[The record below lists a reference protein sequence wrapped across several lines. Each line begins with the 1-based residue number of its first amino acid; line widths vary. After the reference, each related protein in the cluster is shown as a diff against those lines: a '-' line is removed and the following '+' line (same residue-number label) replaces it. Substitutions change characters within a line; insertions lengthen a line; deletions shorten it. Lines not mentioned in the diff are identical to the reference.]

1 MVGRTLSHYKVLGE
15 IGRGGMGIV
24 YRALDLRLKREVAVK
39 VLPSEL
45 VSDEDRKHRFVQE
58 AQAAAA
64 LQHPNIAVVHEID
77 ETDGVTFIVM
87 ELVHGEKLSELLRQ
101 GPLSLPR
108 ALRIAKQVARGLVCA
123 HEKGIVHRDLKPANV
138 MILGEDQVK
147 IIDFGLAKLIE
158 PIGKLSETMETEIR
172 RQTNA
177 GSLLG
182 TYAYM
187 SPEQTRGETV
197 DHRSDIFSLGILFF
211 EMISGRSP
219 FERPTPA
226 ETLSAILRDPTPSLT
241 SAAPAAPRRA
251 LKAASGILRRCLEKE
266 PASRY
271 QAASEL
277 AVALEALEVDV
288 RDRRLAGGWTGR
300 GLTAAVITGLVL
312 SGTWW
317 LTTRERALDR
327 TPPRVLTILV
337 ADFDNRT
344 GDTVFDGA
352 LEQALAIGLEGAP
365 FITAY
370 DRALARRQSAELSPG
385 REGRLDEGTARLVC
399 RSQGIDLALTGR
411 IVPEG
416 SGYLVRVNALDP
428 ITAESLAE
436 ASETVKDKTTVLRAV
451 DRLASELR
459 ADLGD
464 VNPTSS
470 LAFGEETFTTASLE
484 AMRSY
489 AAAQEFLDSGNT
501 ENAIR
506 EYKKALS
513 QDADFGRAYSGLA
526 VAQLNLGRPEEAQQY
541 FDKALSLLHKMSERE
556 RLRTRGVYY
565 LHVRNY
571 PKAIDEYTELVDK
584 FPSDGA
590 GFVNLALA
598 SFYTRDFRNALETG
612 RRAADIS
619 PNDLLA
625 RGNLAIYATYVSDFE
640 TAIRESETV
649 LEINPAYENAY
660 VALALA
666 HVANGEPEEADR
678 VYHRLA
684 EVSERGASL
693 AAMGLSDLALY
704 EGRLVD
710 AESILTPALARDEE
724 RNDRFAAANKLTT
737 LALVHA
743 ERGRFD
749 AAVDAAERSLT
760 QSDAVGILVRAAS
773 VFFLAGKPER
783 ALEIAAA
790 LESRDDADAK
800 SYGILL
806 RGEAALAKGETAQ
819 TIDLLRAASE
829 RADTWLSRMAL
840 GRAFLQAGA
849 FVEASSEL
857 DACFRRRGEATAL
870 FLDDVPSYH
879 VVPQL
884 HYFLALSQEGLKS
897 AGAAD
902 SYRAFLRI
910 KGKGEKTGLVAEAE
924 RRLSAL
930 E

>member
-15 IGRGGMGIV
+15 ISRGGMGIV

-77 ETDGVTFIVM
+77 EAEGVTFIVM
-87 ELVHGEKLSELLRQ
+87 ELVQGESLSELLSQ

-241 SAAPAAPRRA
+241 WAAPAAPRRT

-288 RDRRLAGGWTGR
+288 RDRRLARGWTGR
-300 GLTAAVITGLVL
+300 GLAAAAITGLVL
-312 SGTWW
+312 VSGTWW
-317 LTTRERALDR
+317 LTIRERAPDAAE
-327 TPPRVLTILV
+327 PNVLTVLV

-344 GDTVFDGA
+344 GDAVFDGA

-385 REGRLDEGTARLVC
+385 REGRLDEETARLVC

-501 ENAIR
+501 ENAVR

-526 VAQLNLGRPEEAQQY
+526 VAHLNLGRPEEAQQY

-565 LHVRNY
+565 IHVGNY
-571 PKAIDEYTELVDK
+571 PKAIDEYEELVDK

-590 GFVNLALA
+590 GFNNLALA
-598 SFYTRDFRNALETG
+598 LFYTRDFRRALETG
-612 RRAADIS
+612 RRAADLF

-625 RGNLAIYATYVSDFE
+625 RGNLAIYATYVGDFE

-649 LEINPAYENAY
+649 LEINPAYENPY

-666 HVANGEPEEADR
+666 HVANGEPEEAAR

-693 AAMGLSDLALY
+693 AAMGLSDLAIY

-724 RNDRFAAANKLTT
+724 RNDRFGAANKLTT

-743 ERGRFD
+743 ERGRLD

-760 QSDAVGILVRAAS
+760 WSDAMGVLVRAAS
-773 VFFLAGKPER
+773 VFLAVKPER

-790 LESRDDADAK
+790 LESRDDADAQ

-819 TIDLLRAASE
+819 AIDLLRAASE

-879 VVPQL
+879 VAPQL

-902 SYRAFLRI
+902 SYRVFLRI